1 MTAENKKLYET
12 FANHISE
19 YVQAHLDEEIIID
32 DLALRVGVSKYHLNR
47 LFQATTGFQLGEF
60 IQRRRLQKAYALLA
74 AGKVSVIDA
83 SLAAGYESHSSFSRA
98 FSKAF
103 ACKPSEV
110 KAGTECEWKT
120 PNTIKNANKRDTGF
134 QPELVVLP
142 SRQFRGLYGA
152 GFKNNSFFA
161 LGHSLFNELGERL
174 HEAGVGESDL
184 SPIGVSL
191 DSPWQGDQEQSRFF
205 VGVAGEGLPVQLRLD
220 DYVWQQGTWA
230 RFHHRGSYGLMWQ
243 TISRVYAG
251 WIVPEGIVMKDDAII
266 QVYLNNPKMTAE
278 AELMTD
284 LYFPVLL

>member
-1 MTAENKKLYET
+1 MTAQNKNLYET

-60 IQRRRLQKAYALLA
+60 IQRRRLQKAYALLS
-74 AGKVSVIDA
+74 AGNSSVIDA

-98 FSKAF
+98 FLKAF
-103 ACKPSEV
+103 GCKPSDV
-110 KAGTECEWKT
+110 KAGTKFEWKT
-120 PNTIKNANKRDTGF
+120 PNTIKNPQKRDTSL

-142 SRQFRGLYGA
+142 SRQLRGLYGA
-152 GFKNNSFFA
+152 GFEKNSFSA
-161 LGHSLFNELGERL
+161 VGNSLFSELGKRL
-174 HEAGVGESDL
+174 HEVGLQESSS

-191 DSPWQGDQEQSRFF
+191 DSPWQGDQDQSRFF
-205 VGVAGEGLPVQLRLD
+205 IGIEGDGLPERLRLD
-220 DYVWQQGTWA
+220 EYVWQQGTWA
-230 RFHHRGSYGLMWQ
+230 RFHHQGSYRLMWQ
-243 TISRVYAG
+243 TISRVYAD

-266 QVYLNNPKMTAE
+266 QVYLNNPNTTPE
-278 AELMTD
+278 AELNTA